1 MQQVEVKLDE
11 VHVRF
16 NEHKDEAYK
25 LNFNII
31 TFQKTYESNFSST
44 KVPKQDADSSFVAWH
59 YDLKKEQLHLPLPG
73 LDSPL
78 EFLGDALPSARRR
91 PLASHRGVS
100 PNASFLQEPQEAP
113 YCTVTRYFLS
123 LSSST

>member
-16 NEHKDEAYK
+16 LEHKDEAYK

-59 YDLKKEQLHLPLPG
+59 YDLKKEQLHLPLPPAATPTVDPPG
-73 LDSPL
+73 
-78 EFLGDALPSARRR
+78 EFLDGLQGLPSTKMRAREFE
-91 PLASHRGVS
+91 
-100 PNASFLQEPQEAP
+100 SFVQEPQEAP
-113 YCTVTRYFLS
+113 YCTVSYYYTIVPL
-123 LSSST
+123 